1 MFLKKKSTSDRKN
14 VTMEPV
20 VTPIVQKVKFYEV
33 QDVINATH
41 VVDEANKGNLIF
53 LNINKISR
61 YPEKRL
67 SFLKALKLCADE
79 QDTILKK
86 VSDDTFMIAP
96 NSLPIEIKPLNGLKN
111 LED

>member
-1 MFLKKKSTSDRKN
+1 MFLKKKSTSDTKN
-14 VTMEPV
+14 VAIETV
-20 VTPIVQKVKFYEV
+20 VTPTVQKVKFYEV

-41 VVDEANKGNLIF
+41 VVNEATEGNLIF

-67 SFLKALKLCADE
+67 SFLKALKLCADK

-96 NSLPIEIKPLNGLKN
+96 NSLPIEVQALNGIKN
-111 LED
+111 LKE